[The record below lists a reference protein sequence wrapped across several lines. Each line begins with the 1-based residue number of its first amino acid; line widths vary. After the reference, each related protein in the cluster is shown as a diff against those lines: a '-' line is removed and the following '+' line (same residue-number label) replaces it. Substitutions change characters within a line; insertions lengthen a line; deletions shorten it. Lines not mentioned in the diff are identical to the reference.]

1 VTIFSVAA
9 YQNEYLPI
17 GGRRVDGIVTA
28 TASRSG
34 GDAGETSKDAAVV
47 LLLDT
52 SGSMQP
58 RAKWH
63 ALQRAAE
70 AAVMQIR
77 DGAWFGIV
85 AGSDVAEIVYP
96 GTWGLAQASPATRA
110 DAVELVSRM
119 RAGGGTAIGRWLVAA
134 RDRLAPYEGSIR
146 QAILITDGQDESE
159 TREELYEAVK
169 ACVDVFQCDCRGVG
183 VDWRVEEL
191 RWLASCLMGSVDIVA
206 DPDDM
211 PADFESMMR
220 HAMGRRT
227 ADLRLRLWTPRGASV
242 ASIKQVSPTVEDLT
256 PRSAR
261 VDDKTV
267 EFPTGAWGD
276 ESRDYHVVISVP
288 EHPVGDEMLAGR
300 LSLMVDGAPV
310 ADALLKA
317 IWTNDSAAS
326 TRINDRV
333 AHYTDQAEL
342 ASAIDAGLSARAR
355 GDVVTATARLG
366 LAVRLAASSGNDD
379 TLRLLGRVVDVV
391 DAPTGTVRLRTQV
404 DTVDEMTLHTRSTR
418 TVRVRGA

>member
-1 VTIFSVAA
+1 MTNFAA
-9 YQNEYLPI
+9 AVYQNEYLPI
-17 GGRRVDGIVTA
+17 GGRRVDAIVTV
-28 TASRSG
+28 TASGSSG
-34 GDAGETSKDAAVV
+34 DVRERSKDAAVV

-58 RAKWH
+58 RAKWK

-70 AAVMQIR
+70 AAIMQIH
-77 DGAWFGIV
+77 DGVWFGIV
-85 AGSDVAEIVYP
+85 AGSDVADVVYP
-96 GTWGLAQASPATRA
+96 RTSGLAQASPATRA
-110 DAVELVSRM
+110 DAVDLIGRM
-119 RAGGGTAIGRWLVAA
+119 HAGGGTAIGRWLVAA
-134 RDRLAPYEGSIR
+134 RDRLAPYEQSIR
-146 QAILITDGQDESE
+146 QAILLTDGQDESE

-169 ACVDVFQCDCRGVG
+169 ACVGVFQCDCRGVG

-211 PADFESMMR
+211 PADFESMMC

-242 ASIKQVSPTVEDLT
+242 EAIKQVSPTVEDMT
-256 PRSAR
+256 QRSAR
-261 VDDKTV
+261 VDAQSV

-288 EHPVGDEMLAGR
+288 EQPVGAEMLAGR
-300 LSLMVDGAPV
+300 LSLVVDGARV
-310 ADALLKA
+310 ADALVKA
-317 IWTNDSAAS
+317 IWTDDRAAS

-342 ASAIDAGLSARAR
+342 ADAIDAGLAARDR

-391 DAPTGTVRLRTQV
+391 DASTGTVRLRAQV
-404 DTVDEMTLHTRSTR
+404 DAVDQMTLHTRSTR
-418 TVRVRGA
+418 TVRARSG